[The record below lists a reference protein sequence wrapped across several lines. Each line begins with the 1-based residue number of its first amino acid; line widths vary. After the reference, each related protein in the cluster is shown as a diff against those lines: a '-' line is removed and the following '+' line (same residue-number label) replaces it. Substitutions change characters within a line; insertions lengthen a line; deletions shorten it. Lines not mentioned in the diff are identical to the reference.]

1 MNKTQKNSVTAEWE
15 EINAM
20 KRIPPSVRMK
30 EEVTALLRG
39 QSMEGAS
46 SEGPMKGF
54 VRSLARY
61 MLQVSIEEEAS
72 EFLGRGHYRRG
83 QRLRPGWRNGYEP
96 RGVQTESGLLE
107 LAVPQLRATEERF
120 RPEVVERLSTRSLEL
135 DELVRGM
142 YVRGLSTEDVED
154 LYGEVFGQSRMSKST
169 VSRITQKLNADFET
183 WRNRDLSD
191 LNVVYLFLDGQY
203 HAARQGTDEKEGVLS
218 AYALSEDGRPILL
231 HLDIGPR
238 ESYDAWLSFL
248 QDMVARR
255 LKDPLLVIF
264 DGAPGLNKAV
274 KRMWPRAFRQRCQVH
289 KMRNLL
295 AKLPRGMQGQIKR
308 LVQQVFLAPSH
319 ALALKRGRALIA
331 RFGDR
336 YPAAMGCLER
346 DLEECVTY
354 LRFPSEHHV
363 RIRTTNRLERL
374 NGEGRRRTKVI
385 PRFPT
390 ERSCL
395 SLLFASLITASKRWR
410 GVKMSPAALK
420 QLQQL
425 RTETQTKSAAQEVA
439 A

>member
-1 MNKTQKNSVTAEWE
+1 
-15 EINAM
+15 M

-30 EEVTALLRG
+30 EEVTALLG
-39 QSMEGAS
+39 GDATEGAQP
-46 SEGPMKGF
+46 EPVMRGF

-61 MLQVSIEEEAS
+61 ILQVSIEEEATA
-72 EFLGRGHYRRG
+72 FLGRGHYRRG
-83 QRLRPGWRNGYEP
+83 QRTRAGWRNGYEP
-96 RGVQTESGLLE
+96 KGVQTESGLLD
-107 LAVPQLRATEERF
+107 LAVSQLRATEERF
-120 RPEVVERLSTRSLEL
+120 RPKLVERLGHRSVDLEG
-135 DELVRGM
+135 LVRGM
-142 YVRGLSTEDVED
+142 YVRGLSTHDIED
-154 LYGEVFGQSRMSKST
+154 LYAESFGESRLSKST
-169 VSRITQKLNADFET
+169 VSRIGQQLNGDFEA
-183 WRNRDLSD
+183 WRERDLSE

-218 AYALSEDGRPILL
+218 AYALLDDGRPVLL
-231 HLDIGPR
+231 DLDLGPR
-238 ESYDAWLSFL
+238 ESYDAWLSFFQNL
-248 QDMVARR
+248 VARG

-264 DGAPGLNKAV
+264 DGAPGLHKAV
-274 KRMWPRAFRQRCQVH
+274 RRMWPRALRQRCQVH
-289 KMRNLL
+289 KMRNIL
-295 AKLPRGMQGQIKR
+295 AKLPRMAQGQIKR
-308 LVQQVFLAPSH
+308 LVRQVFLAPSH

-336 YPAAMGCLER
+336 YSAAMQCLER

-354 LRFPSEHHV
+354 LRFPALHHH

-395 SLLFASLITASKRWR
+395 ALLFASLVTASKRWR
-410 GVKMSPAALK
+410 GVKMTPAAIK

-425 RTETQTKSAAQEVA
+425 RAETATRSSAQEVA

>member
-1 MNKTQKNSVTAEWE
+1 V
-15 EINAM
+15 
-20 KRIPPSVRMK
+20 RIK
-30 EEVTALLRG
+30 EEVEQLLRG
-39 QSMEGAS
+39 EVVEGAAP
-46 SEGPMKGF
+46 ETPMRGF

-61 MLQVSIEEEAS
+61 MLQVSIEEEAT

-83 QRLRPGWRNGYEP
+83 GRLRAGWRNGYEP
-96 RGVQTESGLLE
+96 KGVQSEAGLLE

-120 RPEVVERLSTRSLEL
+120 QPKLVERLGTRSVDLEG
-135 DELVRGM
+135 LVRGM
-142 YVRGLSTEDVED
+142 YVRGLSTQDVED
-154 LYGEVFGQSRMSKST
+154 LYGESFEASRLSKST
-169 VSRITQKLNADFET
+169 VSRITQKLNGDFET
-183 WRNRDLSD
+183 WRQRDLSN

-203 HAARQGTDEKEGVLS
+203 HAARQGSDEKEGVLS
-218 AYALSEDGRPILL
+218 AYAILEDGQPVLL

-248 QDMVARR
+248 QDMVGRG

-289 KMRNLL
+289 KMRNIL
-295 AKLPRGMQGQIKR
+295 AKLPRVMQGAMKR
-308 LVQQVFLAPSH
+308 LIHQVFRAPSH

-336 YPAAMGCLER
+336 YPAAMQCLER

-354 LRFPSEHHV
+354 LRFPSAHHH

-395 SLLFASLITASKRWR
+395 ALLFASLVTASKRWR
-410 GVKMSPAALK
+410 GVKMTPAAIK
-420 QLQQL
+420 QFQQL
-425 RTETQTKSAAQEVA
+425 RAETATRSSAQEVA

>member
-1 MNKTQKNSVTAEWE
+1 
-15 EINAM
+15 
-20 KRIPPSVRMK
+20 MK
-30 EEVTALLRG
+30 EEVTALLG
-39 QSMEGAS
+39 GEAGEGAS
-46 SEGPMKGF
+46 SQAPMQGF

-61 MLQVSIEEEAS
+61 ILQVSIEEEAS

-83 QRLRPGWRNGYEP
+83 QRLRLGWRNGYEP
-96 RGVQTESGLLE
+96 KGVQTEAGLLE

-120 RPEVVERLSTRSLEL
+120 RPKLPERLGNRSIDLEG
-135 DELVRGM
+135 LVRGM
-142 YVRGLSTEDVED
+142 YVRGLSTEDIQE
-154 LYGEVFGQSRMSKST
+154 LYKEVLGPSRLSKST
-169 VSRITQKLNADFET
+169 VSRINQQLNGDFET
-183 WRNRDLSD
+183 WRKRDVSD
-191 LNVVYLFLDGQY
+191 LNVMYLFLDGQY
-203 HAARQGTDEKEGVLS
+203 HAVRQGSSEKEGVLS
-218 AYALSEDGRPILL
+218 AYALLDDGRPVLL

-248 QDMVARR
+248 QDMVGRG

-289 KMRNLL
+289 KMRNIL
-295 AKLPRGMQGQIKR
+295 AKLPRLMQGQMKR
-308 LVQQVFLAPSH
+308 LIQQVFLAPSH

-331 RFGDR
+331 RFRDR
-336 YPAAMGCLER
+336 YSAAMECLER

-354 LRFPSEHHV
+354 LHFPTAHHH

-395 SLLFASLITASKRWR
+395 ALLFASLVTASKRWR
-410 GVKMSPAALK
+410 GVKMSPAAIK

-425 RTETQTKSAAQEVA
+425 RTETTAKSPAQEA
-439 A
+439 AA